1 MCRITNVGSQ
11 HPESDWTADRAR
23 SSTTR
28 RTCRAARARTVCVVF
43 LVSLGVDVSPSPA
56 SFPVLP
62 GAGRRE
68 GPARGG
74 RQAQAGALFVDGSI
88 DSRIDFVHYNGTTGE
103 LLLPEITGAGGAL
116 FDYDRDGDLD
126 LYVVQ
131 GAVLDPGRGEG
142 AVPWTAPAPP
152 KGRLYRN
159 DLGTGG
165 TGRLRFTDVTDRSGL
180 VAVGYGM
187 GAATGDVDN
196 DGWIDLYVTSLGS
209 NQIFHNNG
217 DGSFS
222 DVTAEA
228 GADDPRWSASATFFD
243 YDQDGWLDLF
253 VANYVN
259 FAIEMKRRCYSRGS
273 AFDYCGPDA
282 YDAVPDRL
290 FHNDGDG
297 TFSDVSVPSGI
308 TRAFWAGLGVV
319 ATDLTGD
326 GWTDLY
332 VANDGDSNQAWI
344 NERGSGVFRDEALLA
359 GLALNR
365 AGQAEAGMGVDAGD
379 FDGDGDEDLF
389 VTHLEGE
396 SNTLY
401 ANLGDGLFEDRT
413 IGAGLHRPSLR
424 FTGFGTHFVG
434 YDNDGW
440 LDLLV
445 LNGAVRLPGNRVREG
460 EPYPLKQRNQLFR
473 NTGRARFV
481 DVTDSA
487 GPAFEALEVSRGAA
501 FGDLDNDDD
510 TDVMVFNSSG
520 PVQVLLN
527 EVGGRQHWLGV
538 RVLDDR
544 HDRDAVQVRVELV
557 GPAGRSLWRR
567 VRTDGS
573 YCAASDARVLFG
585 LAGDGSPRTIRVHW
599 PGGRVREF
607 RDLSVD
613 RYWVLEWDQTPLN
626 P

>member
-1 MCRITNVGSQ
+1 MCALSLVALG
-11 HPESDWTADRAR
+11 AR
-23 SSTTR
+23 
-28 RTCRAARARTVCVVF
+28 
-43 LVSLGVDVSPSPA
+43 PA
-56 SFPVLP
+56 QP
-62 GAGRRE
+62 G
-68 GPARGG
+68 
-74 RQAQAGALFVDGSI
+74 GAFVDGSLDAGI
-88 DSRIDFVHYNGTTGE
+88 DVVHRNGTTGE

-116 FDYDRDGDLD
+116 FDYDNDGDLD

-131 GAVLDPGRGEG
+131 GAELTPGRDDGPVGG
-142 AVPWTAPAPP
+142 AAAAPP
-152 KGRLYRN
+152 RDRLYRN

-165 TGRLRFTDVTDRSGL
+165 VDRLRFTDVTDQSRL

-187 GAATGDVDN
+187 GVATGDFDN
-196 DGWIDLYVTSLGS
+196 DGWIDLYVTNLGS
-209 NQIFHNNG
+209 NQMFHNNG

-222 DVTAEA
+222 DVTDETAT
-228 GADDPRWSASATFFD
+228 DDPRWSTSATVLD

-253 VANYVN
+253 VAGYVD
-259 FAIEMKRRCYSRGS
+259 FSIELTRRCYSSGS
-273 AFDYCGPDA
+273 APDYCGPDS

-297 TFSDVSVPSGI
+297 TFSDVSVASGI
-308 TRAFWAGLGVV
+308 TGTFGAGLGVV
-319 ATDLTGD
+319 ATDLNGD

-332 VANDGDSNQAWI
+332 VANDGDPNQAWI
-344 NERGSGVFRDEALLA
+344 NARGSGVFTDEALLA

-389 VTHLEGE
+389 VTHLAGE

-401 ANLGDGLFEDRT
+401 ANRGDGLFEDRT
-413 IGAGLHRPSLR
+413 IDAGLHLSSLR
-424 FTGFGTHFVG
+424 LTGFGTHFLD

-445 LNGAVRLPGNRVREG
+445 LNGAVRLLAAQARDG

-473 NTGRARFV
+473 NTGDARFR
-481 DVTDSA
+481 DVTDAA
-487 GPAFEALEVSRGAA
+487 GPAFDVPEVSRGAA
-501 FGDLDNDDD
+501 FGDLDNDGD
-510 TDVMVFNSSG
+510 TDVVVFNSNG

-527 EVGGRQHWLGV
+527 EVGSRQHWLGV

-544 HDRDAVQVRVELV
+544 HDRDALQTLVELV
-557 GPAGRSLWRR
+557 GSDGRSLWRR

-585 LAGDGSPRTIRVHW
+585 LAGNGSPHTIRVHW

-607 RDLSVD
+607 QNLSVD
-613 RYWVLEWDQTPLN
+613 RYWVLGPDEAPRTP
-626 P
+626 